1 MKHLTAI
8 LFLMAVCMGLC
19 SCGTDPIFP
28 TDRYFLVNNTDSVLS
43 VKVQLVAPLNGCSAN
58 DTSVVLAAKSKAELY
73 TMQDGAKAASMTIYS
88 KTNRLLRYLDEAEL
102 KWIITEVPQE
112 RDKSY
117 WIDYDYTF
125 TITDEMIKKE

>member
-58 DTSVVLAAKSKAELY
+58 DTSVVLAAKGKAELY

-88 KTNRLLRYLDEAEL
+88 KTNRLLRYLDEAVRSRW
-102 KWIITEVPQE
+102 K
-112 RDKSY
+112 
-117 WIDYDYTF
+117 
-125 TITDEMIKKE
+125 